1 MYVKRHFHGLNEK
14 VTCMLIF
21 FLPKYKIA
29 IECQGVQHFGID
41 VQYNRFKYTAKDYDD
56 IRNKDELKYKL
67 CNEHGIRVLFF
78 CYYKKWVPEKYIDYV
93 YTTIKELFSELDKI
107 KPE

>member
-1 MYVKRHFHGLNEK
+1 MMEVGDENTWF
-14 VTCMLIF
+14 T
-21 FLPKYKIA
+21 
-29 IECQGVQHFGID
+29 ECLHIK
-41 VQYNRFKYTAKDYDD
+41 NR
-56 IRNKDELKYKL
+56 DELKYKL

-107 KPE
+107 KLE